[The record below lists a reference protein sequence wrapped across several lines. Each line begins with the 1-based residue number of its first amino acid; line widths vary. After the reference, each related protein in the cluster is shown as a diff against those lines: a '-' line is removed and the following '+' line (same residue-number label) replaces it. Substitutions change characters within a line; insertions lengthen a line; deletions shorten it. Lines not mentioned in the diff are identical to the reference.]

1 MQEQNKLTRRRMLKM
16 SLALGGYALSSPFS
30 HLLAQQRLRR
40 TPDQIL
46 GPFYPMMKPL
56 DRDADLTILDGRT
69 GRAKGQVIHLMGRV
83 LNIHGNPVEGAR
95 VEIWQA
101 NAQGRYTHPDDS
113 NPAPLDPNFQGYG
126 VQVTDKQG
134 RYRFKT
140 IKPGAYPTAVEGW
153 TRPPHI
159 HFDVT
164 GRTNQFVT
172 QMYFDGEP
180 LNDKDRLLQSAA
192 NTRMLVA
199 KIMPPTKDFEPDSLI
214 VNWDIILLSG

>member
-1 MQEQNKLTRRRMLKM
+1 MQEQNKLTRRRMLSM
-16 SLALGGYALSSPFS
+16 SLALGGYVLSSPLE

-56 DRDADLTILDGRT
+56 DRDADLTIINGRKE
-69 GRAKGQVIHLMGRV
+69 RAKGQVIHLMGHV
-83 LNIHGNPVEGAR
+83 LNIQGNPVEGAR

-101 NAQGRYTHPDDS
+101 NAEGRYTHPDDS
-113 NPAPLDPNFQGYG
+113 NPAPLDPNFHGYG
-126 VQVTDKQG
+126 VQVTDKNG
-134 RYRFKT
+134 GYRFKT
-140 IKPGAYPTAVEGW
+140 IRPGAYPTAVEGW

-172 QMYFDGEP
+172 QMYFAGES

-192 NTRMLVA
+192 NKEMLVA
-199 KIMPPTKDFEPDSLI
+199 SLMQPTKDFEPDSLV
-214 VNWDIILLSG
+214 VNWDIVLLSG

>member
-1 MQEQNKLTRRRMLKM
+1 MQKQNKLTRRGMLSM

-30 HLLAQQRLRR
+30 HLSAQQRLRR

-46 GPFYPMMKPL
+46 GPFYPIMKPL
-56 DRDADLTILDGRT
+56 DQDADLTIINGRT

-83 LNIHGNPVEGAR
+83 LNTRGNPVEGAR

-126 VQVTDKQG
+126 VQVTDREG

-140 IKPGAYPTAVEGW
+140 IKPGAYPAAGGSW
-153 TRPPHI
+153 SRAPHV

-164 GRTNQFVT
+164 GRANQFVT
-172 QMYFDGEP
+172 QMYFAGES
-180 LNDKDRLLQSAA
+180 LNDTDRFLRSAG
-192 NTRMLVA
+192 NPQMLVA
-199 KIMPPTKDFEPDSLI
+199 KLLPPTKDFEPDSLI